1 MPQAI
6 GANTRVIT
14 AVEDTY
20 NVLPVLSAVKG
31 GIVTPVASE
40 TIQKIQALT
49 DSKVILNSRD
59 SRKPARGNYET
70 GGDITTELNAQMY
83 AILKYAVGGSVTVDS
98 LAATIVPNNAAVGTP
113 PYISTFK
120 IDQLPSFCLEKKFVD
135 LTTPKFHQ
143 YTGCKVAKLSVGIK
157 TDGLI
162 DLSVGV
168 MGADMI
174 VASNSMAKSGADQN
188 GFDLSYIHKP
198 FEAFELLAADL
209 KVGGTAVAYI
219 STLNI
224 DLENNLDGGVY
235 VVGGTGARKAMPAGV
250 IKVSGKISCLF
261 SDSTGADSSALIADA
276 IAGTEKSI
284 DCTFTRG
291 TGVGTVGN
299 EKLRIVLPEI
309 LLAVGTPPISG
320 YGGLFVEF
328 NYTAFYENNSDATTL
343 MMVLTNS
350 SPPRY

>member
-1 MPQAI
+1 MTQAI

-14 AVEDTY
+14 SVEDTY
-20 NVLPVLSAVKG
+20 NTVPTLTALKG
-31 GIVTPVASE
+31 GIVIPFSSE
-40 TIQKIQALT
+40 GMQKTQSLT

-70 GGDITTELNAQMY
+70 GGDLSTELNAQMY
-83 AILKYAVGGSVTVDS
+83 ALLSYSLGSAVTVDS
-98 LAATIVPNNAAVGTP
+98 LAATITVNDAGVGTP
-113 PYISTFK
+113 PYTHTFK
-120 IDQLPSFCLEKKFVD
+120 IGQLPSFCLEKKFTD

-143 YTGCKVAKLSVGIK
+143 YTGCKISKFSLDMK

-162 DLSVGV
+162 EMRQGI
-168 MGADMI
+168 MGADMT

-198 FEAFELLAADL
+198 FESFELLAADL
-209 KVGGTAVAYI
+209 KIGGSAVAYI
-219 STLNI
+219 STLTI
-224 DLENNLDGGVY
+224 ELDNNLDGNSY
-235 VVGGTGARKAMPAGV
+235 VVGGSGARKALPAGV
-250 IKVSGKISCLF
+250 IKVSGKIACLF
-261 SDSTGADSSALIADA
+261 SDAAGANSSALIADA
-276 IAGTEKSI
+276 VAGTERSI
-284 DCTFTRG
+284 DLTFTRG
-291 TGVGTVGN
+291 TGAGTVGN

-328 NYTAFYENNSDATTL
+328 PYTAFYENSSEATTL
-343 MMVLTNS
+343 MAVLTNS